1 MTDITLKELVRK
13 KLETERKIMEGIKK
27 PIIEFQKETG
37 IGIQYIDIEMV
48 YVSWQEGTPKY
59 LVGNVSI
66 KMDLDFTEALDRI
79 DMRTCSDEP
88 EQLTLFGSEDV

>member
-13 KLETERKIMEGIKK
+13 KLETEKEISERIKQ
-27 PIIEFQKETG
+27 PIIKFQKETG

-66 KMDLDFTEALDRI
+66 KMDLDFTEAIDRI